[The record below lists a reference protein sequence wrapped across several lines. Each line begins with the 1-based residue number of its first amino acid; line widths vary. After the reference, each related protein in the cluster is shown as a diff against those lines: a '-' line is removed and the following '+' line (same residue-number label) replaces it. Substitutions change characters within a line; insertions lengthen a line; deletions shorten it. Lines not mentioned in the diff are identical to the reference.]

1 MSKNRPY
8 HLRLVGRTLKQI
20 STSGYEKVGVTSK
33 EKRNIRSRRCHPV
46 KNLRLREPVVAGFQG
61 YGLLTVHIVVI
72 CIFYVCA
79 LV

>member
-8 HLRLVGRTLKQI
+8 HLRLVRSALH
-20 STSGYEKVGVTSK
+20 GYEKVGVTSK
-33 EKRNIRSRRCHPV
+33 VKRNIRSRRCYPV
-46 KNLRLREPVVAGFQG
+46 KNLRLREPVVAGVQG